1 MQRAGA
7 GVAAAV
13 GSPGDVEAAVEESK
27 EGPRVERDGR
37 RGRLRRSVLLLRGR
51 GRPGIASR
59 HGREAVTMG
68 GRPEGGQFGEFCGAG
83 AGHERRRLGLCGLCK
98 KGMSCPGRSRTRS
111 RGARLQRARAHEA
124 RSPRAGAGRWWVR
137 LEFLRWR
144 RARDVSLGARG
155 PGPSVPAERCD
166 GCAAAARRAALTGP
180 ARTARQATRGPRP
193 ERSSLACGWPTR
205 TTPGNCRVVRC
216 AKHVA

>member
-13 GSPGDVEAAVEESK
+13 GSPGNVEAAVEESK

-98 KGMSCPGRSRTRS
+98 KGMSCPVGVGRDPAGPAGSERVRTR
-111 RGARLQRARAHEA
+111 RGVRVPEPAGGGFVWNFSGGGGPGMSALAHGDRVLPFPRSGVTGALLLRA
-124 RSPRAGAGRWWVR
+124 VR
-137 LEFLRWR
+137 L
-144 RARDVSLGARG
+144 
-155 PGPSVPAERCD
+155 
-166 GCAAAARRAALTGP
+166 
-180 ARTARQATRGPRP
+180 
-193 ERSSLACGWPTR
+193 
-205 TTPGNCRVVRC
+205 
-216 AKHVA
+216 

>member
-180 ARTARQATRGPRP
+180 ARTARQATRGPRGVALP
-193 ERSSLACGWPTR
+193 VAGLHGPHQATASF
-205 TTPGNCRVVRC
+205 VRC